1 MGILNNL
8 KSSCYPEEAH
18 LEKLLPS
25 FMRFVPTGGGKGHGF
40 RISTLHSLYQM
51 HRNYNTPSCMVV
63 GKNLSVA
70 HLGKLLQGKVTYC
83 LKHLNHSSTI
93 ISSSKNFIWSRKL
106 PGKSHRAVDVRR
118 TDYIKNFPFNS
129 CTCILLFF

>member
-1 MGILNNL
+1 M
-8 KSSCYPEEAH
+8 
-18 LEKLLPS
+18 EKLLPS
-25 FMRFVPTGGGKGHGF
+25 FMRAVPTGGGKGHGF
-40 RISTLHSLYQM
+40 RISTLHSFNQM
-51 HRNYNTPSCMVV
+51 HKDYNMPFCMVV
-63 GKNLSVA
+63 GEKLSVA

-93 ISSSKNFIWSRKL
+93 ISSSKNFIGRRKL

-118 TDYIKNFPFNS
+118 TEYIKDFPFNS